1 MTDTKP
7 IISIRNVT
15 KRFGNVTAVDNV
27 SVDVMPGEFAGTGQ
41 G

>member
-15 KRFGNVTAVDNV
+15 KRFGNGAAGAVGLWQDHAAAH
-27 SVDVMPGEFAGTGQ
+27 AGRF
-41 G
+41 